1 MGCRL
6 QLVVYLNAALEME
19 QRLHPERVAVPAGI
33 FYYRMQDPVLEKEA
47 GVDEAAMRERLL
59 KKLRPDGIINEDD
72 EVLELLD
79 HGFSGDSL
87 VIPAG
92 RKKDGSLKAASKTVT
107 PEQFQTLSRFARRK
121 LTQLGERMLGGEVAP
136 DPYEADGRTPCDY
149 CDYADV
155 CGFDRK
161 IPGSCPHRLEP
172 LGKDE
177 VWIRMEQEL
186 KQEASDRSE
195 EAQRKSPELS
205 EESWREPEEA
215 LRSMHMEE
223 TDKAGEGE

>member
-1 MGCRL
+1 MDFPGFAC
-6 QLVVYLNAALEME
+6 
-19 QRLHPERVAVPAGI
+19 
-33 FYYRMQDPVLEKEA
+33 DPGRAKE
-47 GVDEAAMRERLL
+47 G
-59 KKLRPDGIINEDD
+59 
-72 EVLELLD
+72 
-79 HGFSGDSL
+79 
-87 VIPAG
+87 
-92 RKKDGSLKAASKTVT
+92 GSLKAASKTVT

-177 VWIRMEQEL
+177 VWMRMEREL
-186 KQEASDRSE
+186 KQEASDRS
-195 EAQRKSPELS
+195 R
-205 EESWREPEEA
+205 
-215 LRSMHMEE
+215 RSTAEGPGTVRGVLE
-223 TDKAGEGE
+223 RAGGNTEKYAHGRNGQSGRGE

>member
-1 MGCRL
+1 ML
-6 QLVVYLNAALEME
+6 
-19 QRLHPERVAVPAGI
+19 
-33 FYYRMQDPVLEKEA
+33 
-47 GVDEAAMRERLL
+47 
-59 KKLRPDGIINEDD
+59 
-72 EVLELLD
+72 
-79 HGFSGDSL
+79 
-87 VIPAG
+87 
-92 RKKDGSLKAASKTVT
+92 
-107 PEQFQTLSRFARRK
+107 TL
-121 LTQLGERMLGGEVAP
+121 LGERMLGGEVAP

-177 VWIRMEQEL
+177 VWMRMEREL
-186 KQEASDRSE
+186 EQEASDRSE
-195 EAQRKSPELS
+195 EAQRKSTELS
-205 EESWREPEEA
+205 EESWRELEEA